1 MRRIAFSIAVT
12 AILAGCNKAP
22 EPVQSVDWYKAHEA
36 ERETM
41 LAKCKANPGEL
52 ALTPSCVNAKAAR
65 DAIAFG
71 AQSGVNATAPTF
83 KKKGE

>member
-1 MRRIAFSIAVT
+1 MRKIVFSIAAA

-22 EPVQSVDWYKAHEA
+22 EPVQSVDWYKAHKA
-36 ERETM
+36 EREAM

-52 ALTPSCVNAKAAR
+52 ALTPNCVNAQAAR

-71 AQSGVNATAPTF
+71 TQSGVNATAPTF